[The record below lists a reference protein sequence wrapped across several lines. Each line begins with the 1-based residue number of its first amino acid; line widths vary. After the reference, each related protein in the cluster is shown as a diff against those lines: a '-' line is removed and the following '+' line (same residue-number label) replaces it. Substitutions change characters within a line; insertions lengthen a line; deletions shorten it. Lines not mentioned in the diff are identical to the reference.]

1 MMYSPTYMEQ
11 LQSLHNDPKK
21 KPSFGGKIKD
31 LGEFYTFMDKWK
43 AKSLLDYGCGKGA
56 ILTHLQSKY
65 SDATII
71 GYDPAVP
78 AYASDHNLQLVEC
91 VFSNDVLEHIEPE
104 YINEVLTHINSL
116 AEKYIWLRI
125 DTWPARKFLPDGR
138 NAHILLQST
147 EWWTNIINTCI
158 DGNIVYSKL
167 IKKGKFDVAIE
178 K

>member
-1 MMYSPTYMEQ
+1 MHSEKYLKE
-11 LQSLHNDPKK
+11 LQRLHSKK
-21 KPSFGGKIKD
+21 SFG
-31 LGEFYTFMDKWK
+31 T
-43 AKSLLDYGCGKGA
+43 AKNIPRGVQDIISKESLTSVLDFGCGKGKPFTQLQDA
-56 ILTHLQSKY
+56 ITVHN
-65 SDATII
+65 
-71 GYDPAVP
+71 YDPVTSPIPLPNDA
-78 AYASDHNLQLVEC
+78 DLVY
-91 VFSNDVLEHIEPE
+91 SSDVLEHIEPE